1 MNLSFL
7 HAQRIDQVGDKFGI
21 VDNQNKEIIP
31 AEFDLIY
38 RLEII
43 RNETHFYVLQKGN
56 KFGFYDHGSGIKSEI
71 IYDEISY

>member
-38 RLEII
+38 R
-43 RNETHFYVLQKGN
+43 
-56 KFGFYDHGSGIKSEI
+56 
-71 IYDEISY
+71 